1 MMHSHAGQWSAGRI
15 LRHRLLPLV
24 LFVLAIV
31 FIAMGC
37 NEVIDTVESGNPSVK
52 VDLLAEFD
60 GVKVYRVWQKGNL
73 YIYVA
78 TRSEG
83 SIAITKP

>member
-1 MMHSHAGQWSAGRI
+1 MMNAEVKWGMGRI
-15 LRHRLLPLV
+15 LRHRLLPFV

-37 NEVIDTVESGNPSVK
+37 GEVISTVESGNSSVR

-60 GVKVYRVWQKGNL
+60 GVKVYRVWQKGG
-73 YIYVA
+73 IFMYVA
-78 TRSEG
+78 TREG
-83 SIAITKP
+83 PIAIAQP

>member
-1 MMHSHAGQWSAGRI
+1 MAHVEGQWSMGRI

-37 NEVIDTVESGNPSVK
+37 DTNIQVESGNPGTTVE
-52 VDLLAEFD
+52 LIAEFD
-60 GVKVYRVWQKGNL
+60 GVKVYRINAGL
-73 YIYVA
+73 HGSMYVV

-83 SIAITKP
+83 SVAVSKQ